1 MDRRPWWATVHGV
14 AESNVTEWLACTHGG
29 NSARLTTQI
38 PLCINLSS
46 EIWMLL
52 SSGIREGTSHMRL
65 LWPAWEIGQKVLL
78 YRPLPKFLQL
88 FILSMPSWVLVL
100 KGLVGLHR
108 IVQLHL
114 LQCYWLGHTF
124 GLPWY
129 WMVCLGTNRDH
140 SVVFEIASK
149 YCILDSFVDYEGYSI
164 SSKGFFPQ

>member
-14 AESNVTEWLACTHGG
+14 AESNVTEWLACMHGG

-88 FILSMPSWVLVL
+88 FILSMPSWMLVL

-108 IVQLHL
+108 IIQLHL

-129 WMVCLGTNRDH
+129 WMVCLGKKQGLFCCFWD
-140 SVVFEIASK
+140 
-149 YCILDSFVDYEGYSI
+149 CIQVLHFGPFCWL
-164 SSKGFFPQ
+164 GWLLHFF